1 MEKQQENRE
10 LTEQILKSGKK
21 QRMIYPGTQQQKVL
35 TDEQQLML
43 FVKTVRIFLVKKMT
57 NTKFL
62 DFKPVIAI

>member
-1 MEKQQENRE
+1 
-10 LTEQILKSGKK
+10 
-21 QRMIYPGTQQQKVL
+21 MIYPGTQQQKVL
-35 TDEQQLML
+35 TDEQQLVML